1 MKIIMG
7 LGNPGSEYAQNR
19 HNLGF
24 RCIDRLAKLYSITVK
39 KTLCQ
44 SYTGEGSI
52 EGNSIILVKPRTF
65 VNLSGNAASCL
76 MRKYKCEPSELI
88 VVHDDLD
95 LPAGRLRIR
104 LGGKSGGHRGIRS
117 IIAGTG
123 CEEFT
128 RVRIGISR
136 PFHNHGGSYEE
147 TIVDYVLGDLS
158 RDEEDLVSPVIES
171 ACEAIK
177 VLLTEGL
184 EAAMN
189 KYNKRGSV

>member
-7 LGNPGSEYAQNR
+7 LGNPGGEYADNR

-24 RCIDRLAKLYSITVK
+24 RCIDRLARQHSIQVK

-44 SYTGEGSI
+44 SSTGEGSI
-52 EGNSIILVKPRTF
+52 EGTGVVLVKPKTF
-65 VNLSGNAASCL
+65 VNLSGKAASCL
-76 MRKYKCEPSELI
+76 LGKFKCEPPDLI

-95 LPAGRLRIR
+95 LPTGRLRIR
-104 LGGKSGGHRGIRS
+104 LGGKSGGHRGLKS
-117 IIAGTG
+117 IISCTG
-123 CEEFT
+123 AEEFT

-136 PFHNHGGSYEE
+136 PSHEHSAAYEDA
-147 TIVDYVLGDLS
+147 IVDHVLGDLTPQ
-158 RDEEDLVSPVIES
+158 EEELILPAIEA

-177 VLLTEGL
+177 VLLAEGL

-189 KYNKRGSV
+189 KYNKRG